1 MARVRSPNIDKAYD
15 IDKEH
20 NGNIANREIA
30 NTLDIPGKTI
40 SGWKAKDK
48 WVEKLN
54 GVLQKEIQSTPKENL
69 VRMDK

>member
-1 MARVRSPNIDKAYD
+1 MIYIKNI
-15 IDKEH
+15 I
-20 NGNIANREIA
+20 GNIANREIA

-54 GVLQKEIQSTPKENL
+54 GVLQK
-69 VRMDK
+69 